1 MSFREVTGH
10 RSLLT
15 LVSRAIA
22 HDSLPPSLIF
32 AGPEGVGKCRVAV
45 AVAAALNC
53 QAPVRAQREAVAAG
67 PGTRGGAG
75 RERADA
81 RLETSETSA
90 TSDLSDLPD
99 LSEIF
104 GMLDPLEIDACGTCP
119 VCRRIGRGVHADVMM
134 IAPGDTGAI
143 KIDQIREATERA
155 AYRPFEGRRRLVI
168 IDDADALVI
177 EAQNAL
183 LKTLEE
189 PPSASVFVLVSARP
203 DMLVPTVRSRCQRL
217 QFGRLTAAEV
227 AALLMRAH
235 GYSEENARAAAAAAD
250 GSVGRALAEGSSE
263 SALAR
268 DAAARVLRAVSAPS
282 DPRRRLDS
290 AKELAASQGGKGS
303 GPGADRNALAMRLR
317 ALGSLLRDLEVLST
331 RANEGLL
338 ANADLRPGLL
348 ALTEAFDG
356 GRTVRAF
363 SAVDRAL
370 GALVERNASPKVVA
384 DWLVFQL

>member
-1 MSFREVTGH
+1 MSFCEVTGH

-15 LVSRAIA
+15 LLSRAIA

-32 AGPEGVGKCRVAV
+32 SGPEGVGKCCVAV

-67 PGTRGGAG
+67 PSTRGGAG
-75 RERADA
+75 HGRADA
-81 RLETSETSA
+81 PSETSEL
-90 TSDLSDLPD
+90 SDLS
-99 LSEIF
+99 
-104 GMLDPLEIDACGTCP
+104 GMLDDLEIDACGTCP
-119 VCRRIGRGVHADVMM
+119 MCRRIGRGVHADVMM
-134 IAPGDTGAI
+134 ITPGDTGAI
-143 KIDQIREATERA
+143 KIDQIREATEGA

-168 IDDADALVI
+168 IDDADALVV

-189 PPSASVFVLVSARP
+189 PPPASVFVLVSARP

-263 SALAR
+263 CALAR

-282 DPRRRLDS
+282 DPRRRLDC
-290 AKELAASQGGKGS
+290 ATELAARPGGKGS

-348 ALTEAFDG
+348 ALTQAFDG
-356 GRTVRAF
+356 DRTVRAF

>member
-1 MSFREVTGH
+1 M
-10 RSLLT
+10 LT

-32 AGPEGVGKCRVAV
+32 SGPEGVGKRRVAV

-67 PGTRGGAG
+67 LSTRGGAG
-75 RERADA
+75 RGRADA
-81 RLETSETSA
+81 RLEMCE
-90 TSDLSDLPD
+90 TSDLSGMP
-99 LSEIF
+99 
-104 GMLDPLEIDACGTCP
+104 GMLDNLEIDACGTCP

-134 IAPGDTGAI
+134 IVPGDTGAI

-155 AYRPFEGRRRLVI
+155 AYRPFEGRRRVVI

-290 AKELAASQGGKGS
+290 AKALAARPGGKGS

-338 ANADLRPGLL
+338 ANADLKSGLL
-348 ALTEAFDG
+348 ALTQAFDG
-356 GRTVRAF
+356 DRTVRAF

>member
-1 MSFREVTGH
+1 MSFREVIGH

-22 HDSLPPSLIF
+22 HDSLPPSLVF

-67 PGTRGGAG
+67 PSTHSGTGRG
-75 RERADA
+75 RADA
-81 RLETSETSA
+81 PSETD
-90 TSDLSDLPD
+90 TSDR
-99 LSEIF
+99 SEIF
-104 GMLDPLEIDACGTCP
+104 GRLDNLEIDACGTCP

-168 IDDADALVI
+168 IDDADTLVV

-227 AALLMRAH
+227 TALLMRAH

-263 SALAR
+263 CALAR

-290 AKELAASQGGKGS
+290 AKELAARQGGKGS

-331 RANEGLL
+331 RANESLL

-348 ALTEAFDG
+348 ALTQAFDG
-356 GRTVRAF
+356 DRTVRAF

>member
-22 HDSLPPSLIF
+22 HDSLPPSLVF

-67 PGTRGGAG
+67 PSTRGGAG
-75 RERADA
+75 RGRADA
-81 RLETSETSA
+81 RLKM
-90 TSDLSDLPD
+90 SDLSDLSD
-99 LSEIF
+99 LSEMS
-104 GMLDPLEIDACGTCP
+104 GMLDNLEIDACGTCS

-168 IDDADALVI
+168 IDDADALVV

-235 GYSEENARAAAAAAD
+235 GYSEENSRAAAAAAD

-290 AKELAASQGGKGS
+290 AKELAARPGGKGS

-348 ALTEAFDG
+348 ALTQAFDG
-356 GRTVRAF
+356 DRTLRAF

>member
-1 MSFREVTGH
+1 MSFCEVTGH

-22 HDSLPPSLIF
+22 HESLPPSLIF
-32 AGPEGVGKCRVAV
+32 AGPEGVGKRRVAV

-67 PGTRGGAG
+67 PSTRGGAG
-75 RERADA
+75 RDRADA
-81 RLETSETSA
+81 P
-90 TSDLSDLPD
+90 SDMSDM
-99 LSEIF
+99 SGMSGMS
-104 GMLDPLEIDACGTCP
+104 GMLDNLEIDACGTCS

-155 AYRPFEGRRRLVI
+155 AYRPFEGRRRVVI

-189 PPSASVFVLVSARP
+189 PPSASVFVLVSARS

-235 GYSEENARAAAAAAD
+235 GYNEENARAAAAAAD

-290 AKELAASQGGKGS
+290 AKALAARPGGKGS
-303 GPGADRNALAMRLR
+303 GPGADRHALAMRLR

-348 ALTEAFDG
+348 ALTQAFDG
-356 GRTVRAF
+356 DRTVRAF

>member
-32 AGPEGVGKCRVAV
+32 SGPEGVGKCRVAV

-53 QAPVRAQREAVAAG
+53 QTPVRAQREAVAAG
-67 PGTRGGAG
+67 LSTRGGAG
-75 RERADA
+75 RGRADA
-81 RLETSETSA
+81 LSDTSA
-90 TSDLSDLPD
+90 ASDLSD

-104 GMLDPLEIDACGTCP
+104 GTLDRLEIDACGTCP

-134 IAPGDTGAI
+134 ITPGDTGAI

-268 DAAARVLRAVSAPS
+268 DAAARVLRDVSAPS

-290 AKELAASQGGKGS
+290 AKALAARPGGKGS

-338 ANADLRPGLL
+338 ANADLKPGLL
-348 ALTEAFDG
+348 ALTQAFDG
-356 GRTVRAF
+356 DRMVRAF

>member
-1 MSFREVTGH
+1 MSFREVIGH

-22 HDSLPPSLIF
+22 HDSLPPSLVF

-67 PGTRGGAG
+67 PSTHSGTGRG
-75 RERADA
+75 RADA
-81 RLETSETSA
+81 PSETD
-90 TSDLSDLPD
+90 TSDR
-99 LSEIF
+99 SEIF
-104 GMLDPLEIDACGTCP
+104 GRLDNLEIDACGTCP

-168 IDDADALVI
+168 IDDADTLVV

-227 AALLMRAH
+227 TALLMRAH

-263 SALAR
+263 CALAR

-290 AKELAASQGGKGS
+290 AKELAARQGGKGS
-303 GPGADRNALAMRLR
+303 GPGADRKALAMRLR

-331 RANEGLL
+331 RANESLL

-348 ALTEAFDG
+348 ALTQAFDG
-356 GRTVRAF
+356 DRTVRAF

>member
-22 HDSLPPSLIF
+22 HESLPPSLIF

-53 QAPVRAQREAVAAG
+53 QAPVRAQREAAAAG
-67 PGTRGGAG
+67 PSTRGGAG
-75 RERADA
+75 RGRAA
-81 RLETSETSA
+81 PSE
-90 TSDLSDLPD
+90 TSDLSDLSD
-99 LSEIF
+99 MSDMSGMS
-104 GMLDPLEIDACGTCP
+104 GMLDQLEIDACGTCT

-168 IDDADALVI
+168 IDDADALVV

-282 DPRRRLDS
+282 DSRRRLDS
-290 AKELAASQGGKGS
+290 AKELAAKPGGKGS
-303 GPGADRNALAMRLR
+303 GPGADRSALAMRLR

-348 ALTEAFDG
+348 ALTQAFDSD
-356 GRTVRAF
+356 RTVRAF

>member
-15 LVSRAIA
+15 LVSRAIS

-32 AGPEGVGKCRVAV
+32 SGPEGVGKCRVAV

-67 PGTRGGAG
+67 LSTRGGAG
-75 RERADA
+75 RGRADA
-81 RLETSETSA
+81 RLEMCE
-90 TSDLSDLPD
+90 TSDLSGMP
-99 LSEIF
+99 
-104 GMLDPLEIDACGTCP
+104 GMLANLEIDACGTCP

-134 IAPGDTGAI
+134 IVPGDTGAI

-155 AYRPFEGRRRLVI
+155 AYRPFEGRRRVVI

-217 QFGRLTAAEV
+217 QFGRLSAAEV
-227 AALLMRAH
+227 ATLLMRAH
-235 GYSEENARAAAAAAD
+235 GYNEENARAAAAAAD

-290 AKELAASQGGKGS
+290 AKALAARPGGKGS

-338 ANADLRPGLL
+338 ANADLKAGLL
-348 ALTEAFDG
+348 ALTQAFDG
-356 GRTVRAF
+356 DRTVRAF

>member
-22 HDSLPPSLIF
+22 HDSLPPSLVF

-67 PGTRGGAG
+67 PSTHSGTGRG
-75 RERADA
+75 RADA
-81 RLETSETSA
+81 PSETD
-90 TSDLSDLPD
+90 TSDR
-99 LSEIF
+99 SEIF
-104 GMLDPLEIDACGTCP
+104 GRLDNLEIDACGTCP

-168 IDDADALVI
+168 IDDADTLVV

-227 AALLMRAH
+227 TALLMRAH
-235 GYSEENARAAAAAAD
+235 GYSEENARAAAAD

-263 SALAR
+263 CALAR

-290 AKELAASQGGKGS
+290 AKELAARQGGKGS

-331 RANEGLL
+331 RANESLL

-348 ALTEAFDG
+348 ALTQAFDG
-356 GRTVRAF
+356 DRTVRAF

>member
-1 MSFREVTGH
+1 M
-10 RSLLT
+10 
-15 LVSRAIA
+15 
-22 HDSLPPSLIF
+22 IF

-53 QAPVRAQREAVAAG
+53 QAPVRAQREAVGAG
-67 PGTRGGAG
+67 PSTRGRAG
-75 RERADA
+75 RGRADA
-81 RLETSETSA
+81 PSE
-90 TSDLSDLPD
+90 TSDLS
-99 LSEIF
+99 
-104 GMLDPLEIDACGTCP
+104 GMLDDLEIDACGTCP

-134 IAPGDTGAI
+134 ITPGDTGAI

-155 AYRPFEGRRRLVI
+155 AYRPFEGRRRVVI

-189 PPSASVFVLVSARP
+189 PPSASVFVLVSARS

-235 GYSEENARAAAAAAD
+235 GYNEENARAAAAAAD

-290 AKELAASQGGKGS
+290 AKALAARPGGKGS
-303 GPGADRNALAMRLR
+303 GPGADRHALAMRLR

-348 ALTEAFDG
+348 ALTQAFDG
-356 GRTVRAF
+356 DRTVRAF

>member
-32 AGPEGVGKCRVAV
+32 SGPEGVGKCRVAV

-67 PGTRGGAG
+67 PSARGGGG
-75 RERADA
+75 RGRADA
-81 RLETSETSA
+81 PSETSDTSD
-90 TSDLSDLPD
+90 TSDLSDM
-99 LSEIF
+99 S
-104 GMLDPLEIDACGTCP
+104 GMLDNLEIDACGTCP

-290 AKELAASQGGKGS
+290 AKELAARQGGKGS

-348 ALTEAFDG
+348 ALTQAFDG
-356 GRTVRAF
+356 DRTVRAF

>member
-32 AGPEGVGKCRVAV
+32 SGPEGVGKCRVAV

-67 PGTRGGAG
+67 LSTRGGAG
-75 RERADA
+75 RERAA
-81 RLETSETSA
+81 ASLEMPE
-90 TSDLSDLPD
+90 TSDLSDL
-99 LSEIF
+99 S
-104 GMLDPLEIDACGTCP
+104 GMLDQLEIDACGICP

-134 IAPGDTGAI
+134 IVPGDTGAI

-155 AYRPFEGRRRLVI
+155 AYRPFEGRRRVVI

-189 PPSASVFVLVSARP
+189 PPSTSVFVLVSARP

-235 GYSEENARAAAAAAD
+235 GYNEENARAAAAAAD

-290 AKELAASQGGKGS
+290 AKALAARPGGKGS

-338 ANADLRPGLL
+338 ANADLKSGLL
-348 ALTEAFDG
+348 ALTQAFDG
-356 GRTVRAF
+356 DRTVRAF

>member
-22 HDSLPPSLIF
+22 HESLPPSLIF
-32 AGPEGVGKCRVAV
+32 AGPEGVGKRRVAV

-53 QAPVRAQREAVAAG
+53 QAPVRARREAVAAG
-67 PGTRGGAG
+67 PSTRGGAG
-75 RERADA
+75 RDRADA
-81 RLETSETSA
+81 P
-90 TSDLSDLPD
+90 SDMSGM
-99 LSEIF
+99 S
-104 GMLDPLEIDACGTCP
+104 GMLDNLEIDACGTCS

-155 AYRPFEGRRRLVI
+155 AYRPFEGRRRVVI

-189 PPSASVFVLVSARP
+189 PPSASVFVLVSARS

-235 GYSEENARAAAAAAD
+235 GYNEENARAAAAAAD

-290 AKELAASQGGKGS
+290 AKALAARPGGKGS
-303 GPGADRNALAMRLR
+303 GPGADRHALAMRLR

-348 ALTEAFDG
+348 ALTQAFDG
-356 GRTVRAF
+356 DRTVRAF

>member
-32 AGPEGVGKCRVAV
+32 SGPEGVGKRRVAV

-67 PGTRGGAG
+67 PSTRGGAG

-81 RLETSETSA
+81 RLEMSE
-90 TSDLSDLPD
+90 TSDLSDTSE
-99 LSEIF
+99 LS
-104 GMLDPLEIDACGTCP
+104 GMLDNLEVDACGTCS

-168 IDDADALVI
+168 IDDADALVV

-290 AKELAASQGGKGS
+290 AKELAARPGGKGS

-348 ALTEAFDG
+348 ALTQAFDG
-356 GRTVRAF
+356 DRTVRAF

>member
-32 AGPEGVGKCRVAV
+32 SGPEGVGKRRVAV

-67 PGTRGGAG
+67 PSTRGGAG

-81 RLETSETSA
+81 RLEMSE
-90 TSDLSDLPD
+90 TSDLSDTSE
-99 LSEIF
+99 LS
-104 GMLDPLEIDACGTCP
+104 GMLDNLEVDACGTCS

-168 IDDADALVI
+168 IDDADALVV

-235 GYSEENARAAAAAAD
+235 GYSEEKRPRGRGGGRRKRWASAR
-250 GSVGRALAEGSSE
+250 GRIERICPGA
-263 SALAR
+263 
-268 DAAARVLRAVSAPS
+268 
-282 DPRRRLDS
+282 RRRG
-290 AKELAASQGGKGS
+290 AGAAS
-303 GPGADRNALAMRLR
+303 R
-317 ALGSLLRDLEVLST
+317 
-331 RANEGLL
+331 
-338 ANADLRPGLL
+338 
-348 ALTEAFDG
+348 
-356 GRTVRAF
+356 VRAIGPETP
-363 SAVDRAL
+363 A
-370 GALVERNASPKVVA
+370 
-384 DWLVFQL
+384 

>member
-15 LVSRAIA
+15 LVARAIA
-22 HDSLPPSLIF
+22 HDSLPPSLVF
-32 AGPEGVGKCRVAV
+32 AGPEGVGKLRVAV
-45 AVAAALNC
+45 EVAAALNC
-53 QAPVRAQREAVAAG
+53 QAPVRAQREGVAAG
-67 PGTRGGAG
+67 PSTRGGAG
-75 RERADA
+75 RGRAEAPSDA
-81 RLETSETSA
+81 S
-90 TSDLSDLPD
+90 D
-99 LSEIF
+99 LSEIS
-104 GMLDPLEIDACGTCP
+104 GLLDQLEIDACGTCQA
-119 VCRRIGRGVHADVMM
+119 CRRIGRGVHADVMM
-134 IAPGDTGAI
+134 IVPGDTGAI
-143 KIDQIREATERA
+143 KIDQIREAMERA
-155 AYRPFEGRRRLVI
+155 AYRPFEGRRRFVI
-168 IDDADALVI
+168 IDDADALVV

-217 QFGRLTAAEV
+217 QFGRLTAAQV
-227 AALLMRAH
+227 AAILMRAH

-263 SALAR
+263 CALAR
-268 DAAARVLRAVSAPS
+268 DAAARVLRAMSVPS

-290 AKELAASQGGKGS
+290 AKELAARQGGKGS

-331 RANEGLL
+331 SANEGLL

-348 ALTEAFDG
+348 PLTQAFDSD
-356 GRTVRAF
+356 RTVRAF

>member
-1 MSFREVTGH
+1 MSFRQVTGH

-22 HDSLPPSLIF
+22 HESLPPSLIF

-67 PGTRGGAG
+67 PSTRGGAERG
-75 RERADA
+75 RADA
-81 RLETSETSA
+81 PSDMSDMSDM
-90 TSDLSDLPD
+90 SDLS
-99 LSEIF
+99 
-104 GMLDPLEIDACGTCP
+104 GMLDDLEIDACGTCP

-155 AYRPFEGRRRLVI
+155 AYRPFEGRRRVVI

-290 AKELAASQGGKGS
+290 AKELAARPGGKGS

-348 ALTEAFDG
+348 ALTQAFDG
-356 GRTVRAF
+356 DRTVRAF

>member
-22 HDSLPPSLIF
+22 HDSLPPSLVF

-53 QAPVRAQREAVAAG
+53 QAPVRAQREAVGAG
-67 PGTRGGAG
+67 PSTRGGGG

-90 TSDLSDLPD
+90 TSDLSDL
-99 LSEIF
+99 SEMS
-104 GMLDPLEIDACGTCP
+104 GMLDNLEIDACGTCS
-119 VCRRIGRGVHADVMM
+119 VCRRISRGVHADVMM

-189 PPSASVFVLVSARP
+189 PPPASVFVLVSGRP

-348 ALTEAFDG
+348 ALTQAFDG
-356 GRTVRAF
+356 DRTVRAF

>member
-1 MSFREVTGH
+1 MSFREVIGH

-22 HDSLPPSLIF
+22 HDSLPPSLVF

-67 PGTRGGAG
+67 PSTHSGTGRG
-75 RERADA
+75 RADA
-81 RLETSETSA
+81 PSETD
-90 TSDLSDLPD
+90 TSDR
-99 LSEIF
+99 SEIF
-104 GMLDPLEIDACGTCP
+104 GRLDNLEIDACGTCP

-168 IDDADALVI
+168 IDDADTLVV

-227 AALLMRAH
+227 TALLMRAH

-263 SALAR
+263 CALAR

-290 AKELAASQGGKGS
+290 AKELAARQGGKGS

-331 RANEGLL
+331 RANESLL

-348 ALTEAFDG
+348 ALTQAFDG
-356 GRTVRAF
+356 DRTVRAF

-370 GALVERNASPKVVA
+370 GALIERNASPKVVA

>member
-1 MSFREVTGH
+1 MSFREVIGH

-22 HDSLPPSLIF
+22 HDSLPPSLVF

-67 PGTRGGAG
+67 PSTHSGTGRG
-75 RERADA
+75 RADA
-81 RLETSETSA
+81 PSGTD
-90 TSDLSDLPD
+90 TSDR
-99 LSEIF
+99 SEIF
-104 GMLDPLEIDACGTCP
+104 GRLDNLEIDACGTCP

-168 IDDADALVI
+168 IDDADTLVV

-227 AALLMRAH
+227 TALLMRAH

-263 SALAR
+263 CALAR

-290 AKELAASQGGKGS
+290 AKELAARQGGKGS

-331 RANEGLL
+331 RANESLL

-348 ALTEAFDG
+348 ALTQAFDG
-356 GRTVRAF
+356 DRTVRAF

>member
-32 AGPEGVGKCRVAV
+32 SGPEGVGKCRVAV

-53 QAPVRAQREAVAAG
+53 QAPVRAQREAAAAG
-67 PGTRGGAG
+67 PSTRGGAG
-75 RERADA
+75 RGRAA
-81 RLETSETSA
+81 LSE
-90 TSDLSDLPD
+90 TSDLS
-99 LSEIF
+99 
-104 GMLDPLEIDACGTCP
+104 GMLDQLEIDACGTCS

-168 IDDADALVI
+168 IDDADALVV

-217 QFGRLTAAEV
+217 QFGRLTATEV

-282 DPRRRLDS
+282 DSRRRLDS
-290 AKELAASQGGKGS
+290 AKELAARPGGKGS

-348 ALTEAFDG
+348 ALTQAFDSD
-356 GRTVRAF
+356 RTVRAF

>member
-22 HDSLPPSLIF
+22 HESLPPSLIF
-32 AGPEGVGKCRVAV
+32 AGPEGVGKRRVAV

-67 PGTRGGAG
+67 PSTRGGAG
-75 RERADA
+75 RDRADA
-81 RLETSETSA
+81 P
-90 TSDLSDLPD
+90 SDMSDMSD
-99 LSEIF
+99 MSGMS
-104 GMLDPLEIDACGTCP
+104 GMLDNLEIDACGTCS

-155 AYRPFEGRRRLVI
+155 AYRPFEGRRRVVI

-189 PPSASVFVLVSARP
+189 PPSASVFVLVSARS

-235 GYSEENARAAAAAAD
+235 GYNEENARAAAAAAD

-290 AKELAASQGGKGS
+290 AKALAARPGGKGS
-303 GPGADRNALAMRLR
+303 GPGADRHALAMRLR

-348 ALTEAFDG
+348 ALTQAFDG
-356 GRTVRAF
+356 DRTVRAF

>member
-1 MSFREVTGH
+1 M
-10 RSLLT
+10 LT

-32 AGPEGVGKCRVAV
+32 SGPEGVGKCRVAV

-67 PGTRGGAG
+67 PSTRGGAG

-81 RLETSETSA
+81 RLEMSETSD
-90 TSDLSDLPD
+90 TSDLSDL
-99 LSEIF
+99 SETF
-104 GMLDPLEIDACGTCP
+104 GILDRLEIDACGTCS

-168 IDDADALVI
+168 IDDADALVV

-189 PPSASVFVLVSARP
+189 PPPASVFVLVSARP

-290 AKELAASQGGKGS
+290 AKELAARQGGKGS

-348 ALTEAFDG
+348 ALTQAFDG
-356 GRTVRAF
+356 DRTVRAF

>member
-1 MSFREVTGH
+1 MSFREVIGH

-22 HDSLPPSLIF
+22 HDSLPPSLVF

-53 QAPVRAQREAVAAG
+53 QAPVRAQREAAGAG
-67 PGTRGGAG
+67 PSTRGGAG

-90 TSDLSDLPD
+90 TSDLSG
-99 LSEIF
+99 LSEMS
-104 GMLDPLEIDACGTCP
+104 GMLDQLEIDACGTCP

-168 IDDADALVI
+168 IDDADALVV

-189 PPSASVFVLVSARP
+189 PPPASVFVLVSARP

-235 GYSEENARAAAAAAD
+235 GYSEENARAAAAASD

-348 ALTEAFDG
+348 ALTQAFDG
-356 GRTVRAF
+356 DRTVRAF

>member
-22 HDSLPPSLIF
+22 HESLPPSLIF

-53 QAPVRAQREAVAAG
+53 QAPVRAQREAAAAG
-67 PGTRGGAG
+67 PSTRGGAG
-75 RERADA
+75 RGRAA
-81 RLETSETSA
+81 PSE
-90 TSDLSDLPD
+90 TSDLSDM
-99 LSEIF
+99 S
-104 GMLDPLEIDACGTCP
+104 GMLDQLEVDACGTCS
-119 VCRRIGRGVHADVMM
+119 VCRRIGRGVYADVMM

-168 IDDADALVI
+168 IDDADALVV

-290 AKELAASQGGKGS
+290 ARELAARPGGKGS

-348 ALTEAFDG
+348 ALTQAFDSD
-356 GRTVRAF
+356 RTVRAF

>member
-22 HDSLPPSLIF
+22 HDSLPPSLVF

-67 PGTRGGAG
+67 PSSRGGTG
-75 RERADA
+75 RGRADA
-81 RLETSETSA
+81 PSETSD
-90 TSDLSDLPD
+90 TSDTSD

-104 GMLDPLEIDACGTCP
+104 GTLDQLEIDACGTCP

-290 AKELAASQGGKGS
+290 AKELAARPGGKGS

-348 ALTEAFDG
+348 ALTQAFDG
-356 GRTVRAF
+356 DRTVRAF

>member
-22 HDSLPPSLIF
+22 HDSLPPSLVF

-53 QAPVRAQREAVAAG
+53 QAPVRAQREAVGAG
-67 PGTRGGAG
+67 PSTRGGAG

-81 RLETSETSA
+81 RLEMSETSA
-90 TSDLSDLPD
+90 TSDLSEM
-99 LSEIF
+99 S
-104 GMLDPLEIDACGTCP
+104 GMLDNLEIDACGTCS
-119 VCRRIGRGVHADVMM
+119 VCRRISRGVHADVMM

-189 PPSASVFVLVSARP
+189 PPPASVFVLVSGRP

-348 ALTEAFDG
+348 ALTQAFDG
-356 GRTVRAF
+356 DRTVRAF

>member
-32 AGPEGVGKCRVAV
+32 SGPEGVGKRRVAV

-67 PGTRGGAG
+67 LSTRGGAG
-75 RERADA
+75 RGRADA
-81 RLETSETSA
+81 PLEMPE
-90 TSDLSDLPD
+90 TSDLSDL
-99 LSEIF
+99 S
-104 GMLDPLEIDACGTCP
+104 GMLDQLEIDACGTCS

-134 IAPGDTGAI
+134 IVPGDTGAI

-155 AYRPFEGRRRLVI
+155 AYRPFEGRRRVVI

-235 GYSEENARAAAAAAD
+235 GYNEENARAAAAAAD

-290 AKELAASQGGKGS
+290 AKALAARPGGKGS

-338 ANADLRPGLL
+338 ANADLKPGLL
-348 ALTEAFDG
+348 ALTQAFDG
-356 GRTVRAF
+356 DRTVRAF

>member
-22 HDSLPPSLIF
+22 HDSLPPSLVF

-67 PGTRGGAG
+67 PSTRGGTG
-75 RERADA
+75 RGHADA
-81 RLETSETSA
+81 LSETSD
-90 TSDLSDLPD
+90 TSDMSDML
-99 LSEIF
+99 
-104 GMLDPLEIDACGTCP
+104 GMLDQLEIDACGTCH
-119 VCRRIGRGVHADVMM
+119 VCRRIGRGIHADVMM
-134 IAPGDTGAI
+134 ITPGDTGAI

-189 PPSASVFVLVSARP
+189 PPPASVFVLVSARP

-217 QFGRLTAAEV
+217 QFGRLTAGEV

-250 GSVGRALAEGSSE
+250 GSVGRALAEGSNE
-263 SALAR
+263 CALAR

-282 DPRRRLDS
+282 DPRRRLDF
-290 AKELAASQGGKGS
+290 AKELAARQGGKGS

-348 ALTEAFDG
+348 ALTQAFDG
-356 GRTVRAF
+356 DRTVRAF

>member
-22 HDSLPPSLIF
+22 HDSLPPSLVF

-67 PGTRGGAG
+67 PSSRGGTG
-75 RERADA
+75 RGRADA
-81 RLETSETSA
+81 PSETSD
-90 TSDLSDLPD
+90 TSD

-104 GMLDPLEIDACGTCP
+104 GTLDQLEIDACGTCP

-263 SALAR
+263 SVLAR

-282 DPRRRLDS
+282 DPTRRLDS
-290 AKELAASQGGKGS
+290 AKELAARPGGKGS

-348 ALTEAFDG
+348 ALTQAFDG
-356 GRTVRAF
+356 DRTVRAF

>member
-32 AGPEGVGKCRVAV
+32 SGPEGVGKCRVAV

-67 PGTRGGAG
+67 LSTRGGAG
-75 RERADA
+75 RERAA
-81 RLETSETSA
+81 ASLEMPE
-90 TSDLSDLPD
+90 TSDLS
-99 LSEIF
+99 
-104 GMLDPLEIDACGTCP
+104 GMLDQLEIDACGICP

-134 IAPGDTGAI
+134 IVPGDTGAI

-155 AYRPFEGRRRLVI
+155 AYRPFEGRRRVVI

-235 GYSEENARAAAAAAD
+235 GYNEENARAAAAAAD

-290 AKELAASQGGKGS
+290 AKALAARPGGKGS

-338 ANADLRPGLL
+338 ANADLKSGLL
-348 ALTEAFDG
+348 ALTQAFDG
-356 GRTVRAF
+356 DRTVRAF

>member
-1 MSFREVTGH
+1 M
-10 RSLLT
+10 LT

-22 HDSLPPSLIF
+22 HDSLPPSLVF

-53 QAPVRAQREAVAAG
+53 QAPVRAQR
-67 PGTRGGAG
+67 
-75 RERADA
+75 DQ
-81 RLETSETSA
+81 
-90 TSDLSDLPD
+90 
-99 LSEIF
+99 
-104 GMLDPLEIDACGTCP
+104 MEIDACGTCH
-119 VCRRIGRGVHADVMM
+119 VCRRIGRGVHGDVMM

-143 KIDQIREATERA
+143 KIDQVREATERA

-168 IDDADALVI
+168 IDDADALVV

-189 PPSASVFVLVSARP
+189 PPPASVFVLVSARP

-250 GSVGRALAEGSSE
+250 GSVGRALVEGSSE
-263 SALAR
+263 SARAR
-268 DAAARVLRAVSAPS
+268 DAAARVLRAVSATS

-303 GPGADRNALAMRLR
+303 GPGVDRNALAMRLR

-348 ALTEAFDG
+348 ALTQAFDG
-356 GRTVRAF
+356 DRTVRAF

>member
-22 HDSLPPSLIF
+22 HDSLPPSLVF

-67 PGTRGGAG
+67 PSTHSGTGRG
-75 RERADA
+75 RADA
-81 RLETSETSA
+81 PSETD
-90 TSDLSDLPD
+90 TSDR
-99 LSEIF
+99 SEIF
-104 GMLDPLEIDACGTCP
+104 GRLDNLEIDACGTCP

-168 IDDADALVI
+168 IDDADTLVV

-227 AALLMRAH
+227 TALLMRAH

-263 SALAR
+263 CALAR

-282 DPRRRLDS
+282 DPRHRLDS
-290 AKELAASQGGKGS
+290 AKELAARQGGKGS

-331 RANEGLL
+331 RANESLL

-348 ALTEAFDG
+348 ALTQAFDG
-356 GRTVRAF
+356 DRTVRAF

>member
-1 MSFREVTGH
+1 MSFCEVTGH

-22 HDSLPPSLIF
+22 HESLPPSLIF
-32 AGPEGVGKCRVAV
+32 AGPEGVGKRRVAV

-67 PGTRGGAG
+67 PSTRGGAG
-75 RERADA
+75 RDRADA
-81 RLETSETSA
+81 P
-90 TSDLSDLPD
+90 SDMSDM
-99 LSEIF
+99 SGMS
-104 GMLDPLEIDACGTCP
+104 GMLDNLEIDACGTCS

-155 AYRPFEGRRRLVI
+155 AYRPFEGRRRVVI

-189 PPSASVFVLVSARP
+189 PPSASVFVLVSARS

-235 GYSEENARAAAAAAD
+235 GYNEENARAAAAAAD

-290 AKELAASQGGKGS
+290 AKALAARPGGKGS
-303 GPGADRNALAMRLR
+303 GPGADRHALAMRLR

-348 ALTEAFDG
+348 ALTQAFDG
-356 GRTVRAF
+356 DRTVRAF

>member
-22 HDSLPPSLIF
+22 HDSLPPSLVF
-32 AGPEGVGKCRVAV
+32 AGPEGVGKRRVAV

-53 QAPVRAQREAVAAG
+53 EAPVRARREAVAAG
-67 PGTRGGAG
+67 PSTRGGAG
-75 RERADA
+75 RGRAA
-81 RLETSETSA
+81 APSETSD
-90 TSDLSDLPD
+90 TSDQSDML
-99 LSEIF
+99 
-104 GMLDPLEIDACGTCP
+104 GMLDNLEIDACGTCH

-189 PPSASVFVLVSARP
+189 PPPASVFVLVSARP

-227 AALLMRAH
+227 ATLLMRAH
-235 GYSEENARAAAAAAD
+235 GYNEENARAAAAAAD

-263 SALAR
+263 CALAR

-290 AKELAASQGGKGS
+290 AKDLAARQGGKGS

-338 ANADLRPGLL
+338 ANADLKPGLL
-348 ALTEAFDG
+348 ALTQAFDG
-356 GRTVRAF
+356 DRTVRAF